1 MPNRLWRY
9 NLLQSL
15 CRIVYCISENFDQN
29 QCRWWQCRRTKWSF
43 FHEIR
48 AEVFIECITVANYVI
63 MFYCLYWELS
73 FKCAFSL
80 YLLSNHAQFLYQY
93 KLHQWAS
100 YQIRKFAGCT
110 CAGNAGNVFSAT
122 GCKPLIGDSG
132 MQRGTCVTH
141 VPWYMSGSPTRGR
154 SENVPD
160 IRGACATRNFTYLAK
175 GPYSV
180 LTKCCSWSVN
190 VNWPLWYI
198 F

>member
-63 MFYCLYWELS
+63 VFYCLYWELS

-100 YQIRKFAGCT
+100 YQIRKIAGCT
-110 CAGNAGNVFSAT
+110 CAGNAGNVFPAT
-122 GCKPLIGDSG
+122 GCKPLIGSAA
-132 MQRGTCVTH
+132 RVSRTCRDTCRDRQPAAAVKTF
-141 VPWYMSGSPTRGR
+141 PTFAAHAQPAILRIWQKAHT
-154 SENVPD
+154 V
-160 IRGACATRNFTYLAK
+160 Y
-175 GPYSV
+175 
-180 LTKCCSWSVN
+180 
-190 VNWPLWYI
+190 
-198 F
+198 